1 MKKGKGRGGWE
12 GGRHREILSQSIS
25 WSFRGGYSLCAMNI
39 LPNEFMADSRL
50 KHSSSLSPEHGLLL
64 LTVLSRLPPSPSSL
78 WLSGSYFKLLCV
90 FLLLSWKEIYTTS
103 YWYIFPPGLRP
114 WLSPFSGII
123 MRSNGNLLLSSK
135 ETHKTL
141 RFVLLLCW
149 YPASG
154 LEISN
159 TQFCQPS
166 SCFLFDGHLL
176 S

>member
-25 WSFRGGYSLCAMNI
+25 WSFRGGYSLCAMKI

-50 KHSSSLSPEHGLLL
+50 KHSSSLSLEHGLLL

-103 YWYIFPPGLRP
+103 YWYVFPPGLRP
-114 WLSPFSGII
+114 WLSPFSGVI

-149 YPASG
+149 NPASG